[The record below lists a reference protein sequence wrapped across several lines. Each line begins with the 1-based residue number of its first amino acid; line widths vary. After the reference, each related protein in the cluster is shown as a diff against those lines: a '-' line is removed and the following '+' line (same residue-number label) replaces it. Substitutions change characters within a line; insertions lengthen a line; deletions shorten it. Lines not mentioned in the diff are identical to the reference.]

1 MREKK
6 FLLKFKTS
14 IFLSISIFVLS
25 CGGGGGNNIPSNPL
39 PVPFTWVV
47 DTPESQGLSS
57 AKVQDAL
64 DFAMADGRYSQAAMI
79 IKNGKIIGEQY
90 RGMGPNEKTAIT
102 NHATSNWTTEAL
114 DFYYGSRSA
123 SSLATSW
130 SVAKSFTSIIFG
142 IADTYN
148 PNYFPNGLD
157 TPAATFL
164 TEWANDA
171 RNTITIKNILDMRS
185 GLEPACYNSE
195 TSSWAVCSANNIGS
209 GGGLTSATDQLIGCI
224 DRNLAATGQPHD
236 WYRPGIVPAPNF
248 EAGYFL
254 YSNCDTM
261 ILGEIFFRA
270 VGQDIKTFGDTHLFS
285 KLNIT
290 ADWWRDN
297 SIGGQANGNYLSYCC
312 IDMTTRDFAK
322 VALLLMNDGVWQ
334 GEQVIP
340 LSYVQAIKNITTTSV
355 ITEIFG
361 GIQSYGLKFWSLYG
375 ASNCG
380 GTGVQVGTGN
390 QKCVPDNTI
399 ITPIGF
405 DGQYMLMDFTNDL
418 IMIRF
423 SLYLPVEQANLEKKM
438 TVSDPTNL
446 AYIVTAPTVVTSTS
460 DPANVPLTS
469 FFPAAEYWYRLNN

>member
-1 MREKK
+1 
-6 FLLKFKTS
+6 
-14 IFLSISIFVLS
+14 
-25 CGGGGGNNIPSNPL
+25 
-39 PVPFTWVV
+39 
-47 DTPESQGLSS
+47 
-57 AKVQDAL
+57 
-64 DFAMADGRYSQAAMI
+64 
-79 IKNGKIIGEQY
+79 
-90 RGMGPNEKTAIT
+90 
-102 NHATSNWTTEAL
+102 
-114 DFYYGSRSA
+114 
-123 SSLATSW
+123 
-130 SVAKSFTSIIFG
+130 
-142 IADTYN
+142 
-148 PNYFPNGLD
+148 
-157 TPAATFL
+157 
-164 TEWANDA
+164 
-171 RNTITIKNILDMRS
+171 
-185 GLEPACYNSE
+185 
-195 TSSWAVCSANNIGS
+195 
-209 GGGLTSATDQLIGCI
+209 
-224 DRNLAATGQPHD
+224 
-236 WYRPGIVPAPNF
+236 
-248 EAGYFL
+248 
-254 YSNCDTM
+254 
-261 ILGEIFFRA
+261 
-270 VGQDIKTFGDTHLFS
+270 
-285 KLNIT
+285 
-290 ADWWRDN
+290 
-297 SIGGQANGNYLSYCC
+297 
-312 IDMTTRDFAK
+312 MTTRDFAK